1 MGKICSFFGHSHL
14 YGQSESIV
22 HQLRQIIINLI
33 GKGVDTFYVGN
44 HGEFDIFAS
53 RVAYDLKS
61 LYPNIQIIVVLCYP
75 NELQYLKCAFTDF
88 LMPPEIEAAPKRAC
102 IVTRNHWVA
111 DNSDY
116 IVCFIKYKMGGAYA
130 AIEYAQKHHKQII
143 EVRA

>member
-1 MGKICSFFGHSHL
+1 
-14 YGQSESIV
+14 
-22 HQLRQIIINLI
+22 
-33 GKGVDTFYVGN
+33 
-44 HGEFDIFAS
+44 
-53 RVAYDLKS
+53 
-61 LYPNIQIIVVLCYP
+61 
-75 NELQYLKCAFTDF
+75 
-88 LMPPEIEAAPKRAC
+88 MPPEIEAAPKRAC